1 MACWV
6 RSPAVKTLL
15 YSLVLVQM
23 VILLFH
29 VPSCVNTVSE
39 RAPGLVCL

>member
-1 MACWV
+1 MNLACWV
-6 RSPAVKTLL
+6 RSRAMKMVL

-29 VPSCVNTVSE
+29 VPSCANTVSE
-39 RAPGLVCL
+39 